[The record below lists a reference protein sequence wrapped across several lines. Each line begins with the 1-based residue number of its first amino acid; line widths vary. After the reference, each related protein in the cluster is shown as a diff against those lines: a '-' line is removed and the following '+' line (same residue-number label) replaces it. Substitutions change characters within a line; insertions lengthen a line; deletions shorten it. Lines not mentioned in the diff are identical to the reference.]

1 LREEV
6 AAALAPM
13 GLRLSE
19 EKTRI
24 AHIDEGFDFLGWR
37 IQRHK
42 KRGTTKRYIYTY
54 PAKKALLAVCAKI
67 RALTRGSTNQ
77 PLAVLLDRINPIL
90 RGWTSYF
97 KHGASKATFAYL
109 GAFTWHRVLIWLR
122 HKHKRVSWKW
132 LRGRY
137 LPGWRPTD
145 GKAALLNPAAVTVS
159 RYRYRGQR
167 IPSPWSQQHRDN
179 HQPIGMGLGRAGCPA
194 NGHVRFGRAGW
205 EDDRLARAAPRPS
218 LTLTGAGG
226 PWTARRHS

>member
-1 LREEV
+1 VLVRGTRGQAEALKQQA

-19 EKTRI
+19 AKTRI
-24 AHIDEGFDFLGWR
+24 CHIDEGFDFLGFR

-42 KRGTTKRYIYTY
+42 KRGATKRYVYTY

-122 HKHKRVSWKW
+122 HKHKRVNWKL
-132 LRGRY
+132 LRDRY
-137 LPGWRPTD
+137 LPRWRPTD
-145 GKAALLNPAAVTVS
+145 GKAVLLNPAAVPVS
-159 RYRYRGQR
+159 RYHYRGQR
-167 IPSPWSQQHRDN
+167 IPSPWSAAGTG
-179 HQPIGMGLGRAGCPA
+179 QP
-194 NGHVRFGRAGW
+194 
-205 EDDRLARAAPRPS
+205 
-218 LTLTGAGG
+218 
-226 PWTARRHS
+226 